1 MARLGLLH
9 EDVTELRSPLHPITS
24 PSPQLEISKLH
35 MITNSVSGLLFLVNT
50 IIQDWNSLPPNILDF
65 HLTDNFKLIANAFYT

>member
-1 MARLGLLH
+1 MARLSLLH

-50 IIQDWNSLPPNILDF
+50 IIHDWNSLPPNILDF
-65 HLTDNFKLIANAFYT
+65 HLTDNLKLVANAFYT